1 MCLTLTFTTFACVSM
16 YVWGTANPKGEAA
29 GYDGMYF
36 TGSEINDMVLD
47 RTLVGIPVKIEHKG
61 EEVGHIVSAWQHGGR
76 LDLLLNID
84 EKSPSM
90 ATAVASHFVTGS
102 VCKDLSLGYTVGVEQ
117 SADGNISTG
126 KKVVSEVSIVKRGAR
141 EHCHIHG
148 FFGA

>member
-1 MCLTLTFTTFACVSM
+1 VGHGKSQGRGGRLRWAVL
-16 YVWGTANPKGEAA
+16 
-29 GYDGMYF
+29 